1 MFKGLKWQEAT
12 KRAAIFTGI
21 WLALVYVINTISPG
35 SFGAQG
41 SDGLIAVALYAAVF
55 FVLYTVVFAFIERRK
70 ERARTAARQKEAKP
84 AKKATAEDGA
94 ASLKGQRNPNT
105 SRRKALRRRR

>member
-1 MFKGLKWQEAT
+1 MFKGLKWQEAI

-41 SDGLIAVALYAAVF
+41 NGGLMVIALYAAVF
-55 FVLYTVVFAFIERRK
+55 FVLYSVVFAFIERRK
-70 ERARTAARQKEAKP
+70 ERARTAARQKEARP
-84 AKKATAEDGA
+84 KKAATEDGA

>member
-1 MFKGLKWQEAT
+1 MFKGLKWQEAF

-21 WLALVYVINTISPG
+21 WIALVYVINTISPG

-41 SDGLIAVALYAAVF
+41 NGGLIAIALYAVVF
-55 FVLYTVVFAFIERRK
+55 FVLYSVVFAFIERRK
-70 ERARTAARQKEAKP
+70 ERARTETRQKEAKP
-84 AKKATAEDGA
+84 AKTPAEGAT
-94 ASLKGQRNPNT
+94 SLKGQRNPNT

>member
-1 MFKGLKWQEAT
+1 MFEGLKWRDAF

-35 SFGAQG
+35 SFGVGG
-41 SDGLIAVALYAAVF
+41 SGGLVAVAIYAAVF
-55 FVLYTVVFAFIERRK
+55 FVLYALVFAFIERRK
-70 ERARTAARQKEAKP
+70 ERARAAARQKEAKP
-84 AKKATAEDGA
+84 QRKPTAEGE

>member
-1 MFKGLKWQEAT
+1 MFKGLKWRDAF
-12 KRAAIFTGI
+12 KRAGIFTGI

-41 SDGLIAVALYAAVF
+41 TGGLVAIAIYAAVF
-55 FVLYTVVFAFIERRK
+55 FVLYALVFAFIERRK
-70 ERARTAARQKEAKP
+70 EKARAEARQKEAKP
-84 AKKATAEDGA
+84 PKPAAEGV